1 MVIER
6 DELPFGEWFKSTS
19 FVCCINKVNIKS
31 AVPSVPLFT
40 SISSS
45 PKMYNKKVYKMD
57 FSENNIN
64 NFYLL
69 QHLSDVGRLP
79 FESSFPTITADEPKS
94 VASRS

>member
-1 MVIER
+1 MEIER
-6 DELPFGEWFKSTS
+6 DELPFGEWFNSTS

-31 AVPSVPLFT
+31 AVPSVPLLT

-45 PKMYNKKVYKMD
+45 PKRYNKKLYKMQL
-57 FSENNIN
+57 SENLN

-69 QHLSDVGRLP
+69 QHVSNVGRLP

>member
-1 MVIER
+1 
-6 DELPFGEWFKSTS
+6 
-19 FVCCINKVNIKS
+19 
-31 AVPSVPLFT
+31 
-40 SISSS
+40 
-45 PKMYNKKVYKMD
+45 MD
-57 FSENNIN
+57 FSENLPLYIN